1 MLADYDAFTVGKHI
15 NLIRGAD
22 SKCAAHPD
30 GKNNMTEHVN
40 CSDDSSGFQLYQPPI
55 IYRGFIYR
63 GLAADNIPQSGKFYK
78 QRSVAHIPYA
88 IPADAHVNESQ
99 TDRVLL

>member
-1 MLADYDAFTVGKHI
+1 MKFDVVLRIPAENTGGRVLADHDAFTVSNHVY
-15 NLIRGAD
+15 LIRGAD

-55 IYRGFIYR
+55 IYRGFI
-63 GLAADNIPQSGKFYK
+63 
-78 QRSVAHIPYA
+78 
-88 IPADAHVNESQ
+88 
-99 TDRVLL
+99 